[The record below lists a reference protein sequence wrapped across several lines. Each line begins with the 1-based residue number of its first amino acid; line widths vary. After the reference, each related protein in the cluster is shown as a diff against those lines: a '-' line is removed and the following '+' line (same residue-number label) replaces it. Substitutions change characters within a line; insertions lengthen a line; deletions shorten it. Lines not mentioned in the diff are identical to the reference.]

1 LIQLGEFNTLKVS
14 GSHRAGVLLRD
25 DEQQEVLLKGDADH
39 AIGDTVDAFIFLD
52 ANGELAATTR
62 APLACV
68 GQVAWMQIVTVNQ
81 YGAFADWG
89 LPKDLF
95 IPFGEQ
101 QHELRS
107 GSHVLVRVYVDNQNR
122 LAGSTKLDRWIEET
136 ADDYKFGQQ
145 VSIIIGDRTE
155 LGFKAVINHQVWGLL
170 YNNELTKP
178 VRKGQLLDAY
188 INRVRNDGK
197 IDLILSKPG
206 YSKSK
211 IDEAADHILAKL
223 AEHDG
228 LLMLSDKSPPEAI
241 RSVFGVSKKIF
252 KQAIGAL
259 YKQRRIQLDGKSIR
273 LNPTRQNKD

>member
-1 LIQLGEFNTLKVS
+1 MNLGEFNALKVS
-14 GSHRAGVLLRD
+14 GSHRAGTLLC
-25 DEQQEVLLKGDADH
+25 DEEEQEVLLKGEADH
-39 AIGDTVDAFIFLD
+39 SVGNVVNAFIFLD
-52 ANGELAATTR
+52 GDGELAATTR
-62 APLACV
+62 APLASV

-89 LPKDLF
+89 LSKDLF

-101 QHELRS
+101 QHELLS
-107 GSHVLVRVYVDNQNR
+107 GNHALVRVYLDNQHR
-122 LAGSTKLDRWIEET
+122 IAGSAKLDRWVEET
-136 ADDYKFGQQ
+136 ADNFKFAQQ

-170 YNNELTKP
+170 YNNELTEP
-178 VRKGQLLDAY
+178 VRKGQRMDAY
-188 INRVRNDGK
+188 INRVRGDGK

-211 IDEAADHILAKL
+211 IDDAADNILAKL

-241 RSVFGVSKKIF
+241 RSVFGISKKIF
-252 KQAIGAL
+252 KQALGAL
-259 YKQRRIQLDGKSIR
+259 YKQRRIQLDDKSIR
-273 LNPTRQNKD
+273 LSATRQNKD